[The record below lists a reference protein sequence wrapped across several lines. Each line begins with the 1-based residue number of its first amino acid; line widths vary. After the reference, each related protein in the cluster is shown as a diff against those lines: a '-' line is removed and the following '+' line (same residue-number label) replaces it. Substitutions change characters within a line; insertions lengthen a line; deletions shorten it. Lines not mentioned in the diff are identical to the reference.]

1 MYLGL
6 GSMLIGF
13 VFFVIARWL
22 TVKKQDLSKRHA
34 VLLFDV
40 ATILFE
46 GNGMG
51 FFFALLLKRFGF
63 NVSILSVSNSIIIL
77 LTSFFMVIGASSLF
91 FFNVKMF
98 KLTHYY
104 SLHSKQD
111 NIKFIDHFCGLPVI
125 ASAVWYI
132 LYAFFF

>member
-34 VLLFDV
+34 V
-40 ATILFE
+40 
-46 GNGMG
+46 
-51 FFFALLLKRFGF
+51 LLLKRFGF

>member
-13 VFFVIARWL
+13 VVFVIARWL

-34 VLLFDV
+34 VL
-40 ATILFE
+40 LFE